1 MYTMVEFSNVSKSFG
16 DIKAL
21 ENVSFKLKRGETIG
35 YIGPNGAGKTTSMK
49 IMVGLI
55 KQFEG
60 NVFINQTEVR
70 NAGYDPKYVGYLP
83 QETGFQEWRTVFQV
97 LNTFGRLSGIPAN
110 RINQRIE
117 EVLSLVSLQDMKK
130 RKVVNLSGGMQQRLK
145 LAQAL
150 LHEPDLLILD
160 EPMNGLDPGS
170 RYDVKNI
177 IKALKKEGKTIIFSS
192 HILSDV
198 QDIADT
204 IAIIN
209 RGKIMTLGTPSELSN
224 QFQVGN
230 PVEIAFSNESALPS
244 EIKTLGGIIDVKKD
258 SEKKYVIVFDPKFDL
273 DERLHEILKIIV
285 EQKLRIRKINL
296 LQPSLEDVYLKYV
309 GGQNYV

>member
-1 MYTMVEFSNVSKSFG
+1 MKKMVEFKNVSKSFG
-16 DIKAL
+16 DIKAID
-21 ENVSFKLKRGETIG
+21 NVSFELKRGEIIG

-70 NAGYDPKYVGYLP
+70 NSGYDPRYVGYLP

-97 LNTFGRLSGIPAN
+97 LNTFGKLSEIPAN

-150 LHEPDLLILD
+150 LHEPDLVILD

-177 IKALKKEGKTIIFSS
+177 IKALKKEGKTVIFSS

-230 PVEIAFSNESALPS
+230 PVEIVFSIESALPP
-244 EIKTLGGIIDVKKD
+244 EIKTLGGIVDVKKD
-258 SEKKYVIVFDPKFDL
+258 SEKKYVIVFDPKVDL
-273 DERLHEILKIIV
+273 DERLHEILKLIV
-285 EQKLRIRKINL
+285 DQKLRIRKINL

>member
-1 MYTMVEFSNVSKSFG
+1 MDTMVEFKNVSKTFG
-16 DIKAL
+16 DVKAL
-21 ENVSFKLKRGETIG
+21 DNVSFELKRGEIIG

-55 KQFEG
+55 KQYQG
-60 NVFINQTEVR
+60 KVSINQTEVR
-70 NAGYDPKYVGYLP
+70 ESGYDPRFVGYLP
-83 QETGFQEWRTVFQV
+83 QETGFQEWRTVYQV
-97 LNTFGRLSGIPAN
+97 MNTFGKLSGIPAHRIEE
-110 RINQRIE
+110 RIN
-117 EVLSLVSLQDMKK
+117 EVLSLVSLLDMKK

-145 LAQAL
+145 LAQAI
-150 LHEPDLLILD
+150 LHEPNLVILD

-170 RYDVKNI
+170 RFDVKN

-209 RGKIMTLGTPSELSN
+209 RGKIMKLGTPSELSN

-230 PVEIAFSNESALPS
+230 PVEIVFSHESSLPQAL
-244 EIKTLGGIIDVKKD
+244 KTTGGIIDIKQD
-258 SEKKYVIVFDPKFDL
+258 SEKKYIIVFDPKFDL

-285 EQKLRIRKINL
+285 DQKLHIRKINL

-309 GGQNYV
+309 GGQSHV